1 MKKYRFVFI
10 ICFSLV
16 SMPFFASIP
25 TDTAVIAEAG
35 IQDTDIIVTDD
46 LDSAWVVPSDFS
58 ESLDELL
65 HDWYVERS
73 LVSECSKGI
82 EIVTYSDSVYIDR
95 LQKLPYIIPMPFNTI
110 VGKMINFYVNHP
122 QTVEYMLGLGE
133 AYYFPIFETT
143 LSKYKLPL
151 ELKYLP
157 VIESALNAR
166 AVSHAG
172 AGGLWQFMVSTGKI
186 YNLEVNSLVDE
197 RCDPIRATDA
207 AVRYLRDLYNIYHDW
222 HLVIAAYNCGPGNV
236 ARAIRY
242 SGGKKSYWEI
252 YPFLPAETRSYVPI
266 FIAANYIMNYYQ
278 AHNICPAKPKI
289 TTATDTL
296 MIRDR
301 VHLEQISE
309 VLAIPI
315 EELRFLNPQYR
326 QDLIPGNIKAYP
338 LVLPFN
344 QLGAYIGNHDTILA
358 YHKELVEQPGV
369 VEPPKEA
376 VYQSG
381 FIYHKVRQGQT
392 LGEIAQ
398 KYHVTVSQ
406 IKRWNGLNG
415 TMIRAGKKLK
425 IYKKG

>member
-1 MKKYRFVFI
+1 MKVNRFF
-10 ICFSLV
+10 
-16 SMPFFASIP
+16 
-25 TDTAVIAEAG
+25 VIALSVCICSPLLAQTELDSTAIEAA
-35 IQDTDIIVTDD
+35 QDTDVVINSD
-46 LDSAWVVPSDFS
+46 LDSAFVVPSDFS
-58 ESLDELL
+58 ESLDEIL
-65 HDWYVERS
+65 HDWYVERT
-73 LVSECSKGI
+73 LVSDCSKDTGTI
-82 EIVTYSDSVYIDR
+82 TYPDSVYVQR
-95 LQKLPYIIPMPFNTI
+95 LQKLPYVIPMPFNSI
-110 VGKMINFYVNHP
+110 VGKMINFYIRHP
-122 QTVEYMLGLGE
+122 RTVEYMLGLGE
-133 AYYFPIFETT
+133 AYYFPIFETA
-143 LSKYKLPL
+143 LMKYQLPL

-197 RCDPIRATDA
+197 RCDPIKATDA
-207 AVRYLRDLYNIYHDW
+207 AARYLKDLYNIYHDW

-278 AHNICPAKPKI
+278 AHNMCPAQPKV

-296 MIRDR
+296 MIGER
-301 VHLEQISE
+301 VHLEQISN
-309 VLAIPI
+309 VLEISM
-315 EELRFLNPQYR
+315 EELNFLNPQYR
-326 QDLIPGNIKAYP
+326 QNLIPGNIKPYP

-344 QLGAYIGNHDTILA
+344 QVGAYVGNHDSILA
-358 YHKELVEQPGV
+358 YHKELIEQPSV
-369 VEPPKEA
+369 VEPKKDA
-376 VYQSG
+376 VYQGNG

-392 LGEIAQ
+392 LGGIAQ

-406 IKRWNGLNG
+406 IKRWNGLRSS
-415 TMIRAGKKLK
+415 MIRAGKKLK